1 VRDRGMH
8 RGEGLPAAAW
18 RHSWPQPP
26 VVNDGTRRADDVCVA
41 VCMYAALKRM
51 YCNSDREPYQILG
64 SVFGCKLAKCVS
76 QCVRSAKNGF
86 NCSLKVWRRLVPSHF
101 IENPTLSQGRMPKTY
116 FRADPNAGGPGR
128 LTGRTGGAR
137 QELGPRRRWPT
148 VQGASTGA
156 CARARGPRCAAGA
169 AVHCASACAGV
180 FRAAR
185 RRLRRPARR
194 PPGRARKHTCRCAW
208 MAGEPHAPGAVAW
221 AVGRM
226 GTIGARRVEVEA
238 RRLAGPGRRRARAP
252 VRAGAPAAELIYL

>member
-1 VRDRGMH
+1 MH

-116 FRADPNAGGPGR
+116 FHNPGTGPHIGPN
-128 LTGRTGGAR
+128 
-137 QELGPRRRWPT
+137 
-148 VQGASTGA
+148 
-156 CARARGPRCAAGA
+156 
-169 AVHCASACAGV
+169 
-180 FRAAR
+180 
-185 RRLRRPARR
+185 RRPLR
-194 PPGRARKHTCRCAW
+194 PFCPRPTAAPLLILASSLCGRECKEKKTHDGNVSDRKQFEREYDMTQAKKEQLKTTFGTMTVIFRYRANKACSFQLQKKKQKR
-208 MAGEPHAPGAVAW
+208 PAPGSTHFPWICTRIRAEWVE
-221 AVGRM
+221 
-226 GTIGARRVEVEA
+226 RVFDRSFKSA
-238 RRLAGPGRRRARAP
+238 QF
-252 VRAGAPAAELIYL
+252 